1 MPSAEIAMSTQ
12 VTNDRRPA
20 LGIRATRNAP
30 VVIATDGLAQSEGAV
45 ALGYVLAGAPDAAWV
60 VSVLRPMPRIPTA
73 GAALTTDI
81 DRTRRADLLRDAQAQ
96 LRRVTGEAIGVE
108 VDDGD
113 PAATIARVA
122 HTASAS
128 LIVCGLGRHN
138 IVDRILGD
146 ETALRVVRLAD
157 VPVLAV
163 PASAD
168 RAPSSIVVACDFSE
182 TSLRAARAAVA
193 FAAPA
198 ATIYLVHVAPRDHTR
213 YEWDGWG
220 KAYRED
226 SLDALNKMKHQLH
239 PESKTIVQSIML
251 QGDVADELLR
261 FATNVHA
268 DLIATGS
275 HGHGFVTRLLI
286 GSVATRI
293 LRAATCSVLTVP
305 HAAAL
310 TDLRTM
316 ALPPVGRTVP
326 RDDWAQALA
335 EFTRRN
341 LGRAALLE
349 VDDAEIG
356 AQAQEFDY
364 PLRGAAFDHND
375 QRITLMFGG
384 GDFGNG
390 HHLTRGIAKPTSLDI
405 LTEQAGRDIALRIGH
420 GKGQT
425 LLTFVG

>member
-1 MPSAEIAMSTQ
+1 MPRTEEIMSTQ
-12 VTNDRRPA
+12 VSSDRRPA

-30 VVIATDGLAQSEGAV
+30 VVIATDGLAQSAGAV
-45 ALGYVLAGAPDAAWV
+45 AVGYLLARAPEAAWV
-60 VSVLRPMPRIPTA
+60 VSVLRPMPRIPSS

-81 DRTRRADLLRDAQAQ
+81 DRTRRADLLHDAQAQ
-96 LRRVTGEAIGVE
+96 LRRLTGEPIGVE

-113 PAATIARVA
+113 PATTIARVA

-193 FAAPA
+193 FAAPS

-226 SLDALNKMKHQLH
+226 SLDALNKMKHQLQ
-239 PESKTIVQSIML
+239 PEPKTIIQSIML

-261 FATNVHA
+261 FANNVHA

-310 TDLRTM
+310 TNVRTM

-326 RDDWAQALA
+326 RDDWSPALTA
-335 EFTRRN
+335 FTRRN
-341 LGRAALLE
+341 AGRRALLE

-364 PLRGAAFDHND
+364 PLRGAVFDHND

-384 GDFGNG
+384 DDFGGG
-390 HHLTRGIAKPTSLDI
+390 HHLTRGIANPTSVDV
-405 LTEQAGRDIALRIGH
+405 LTEQGGRDIALRIGH
-420 GKGQT
+420 GSGQT

>member
-1 MPSAEIAMSTQ
+1 MTTQ
-12 VTNDRRPA
+12 VTREHRPA
-20 LGIRATRNAP
+20 LGIRASRNAP
-30 VVIATDGLAQSEGAV
+30 VLIATDGLAQSEGAV
-45 ALGYVLAGAPDAAWV
+45 RLGYLLGGEAGSTWVLGV
-60 VSVLRPMPRIPTA
+60 VRPMPRFPDV
-73 GAALTTDI
+73 GASRTTDI
-81 DRTRRADLLRDAQAQ
+81 ELTRRSDLLRDAHSQVSR
-96 LRRVTGEAIGVE
+96 LTGEPIGVE
-108 VDDGD
+108 ISDGD

-122 HTASAS
+122 HAASAS

-138 IVDRILGD
+138 ILDRILGD
-146 ETALRVVRLAD
+146 ETALRLVRLAD

-168 RAPSSIVVACDFSE
+168 RAPGSIVVACDFSE

-193 FAAPA
+193 LAAPS
-198 ATIYLVHVAPRDHTR
+198 ATIYLVHVAPRDHNR

-226 SLDALNKMKHQLH
+226 SLDALNKMKHQLQ

-251 QGDVADELLR
+251 QGDIADELLR
-261 FATNVHA
+261 FATSVQA

-293 LRAATCSVLTVP
+293 LRAATCAVLTVP

-310 TDLRTM
+310 TDIRTM

-326 RDDWAQALA
+326 RDDWAPALN

-341 LGRAALLE
+341 TGRRALLE

-364 PLRGAAFDHND
+364 PLRGVAFDHND
-375 QRITLMFGG
+375 QRITLMFGSD
-384 GDFGNG
+384 DFGEG

-405 LTEQAGRDIALRIGH
+405 LAEQAGRDIAMRIGH

>member
-1 MPSAEIAMSTQ
+1 MSTQ
-12 VTNDRRPA
+12 LASDRRPA

-30 VVIATDGLAQSEGAV
+30 VVIATDGLPQSEGAV
-45 ALGYVLAGAPDAAWV
+45 AMGHLLAGAPGATWV
-60 VSVLRPMPRIPTA
+60 VSALRSLPLVPDVGVVM
-73 GAALTTDI
+73 TTDI
-81 DRTRRADLLRDAQAQ
+81 ERTRRADLLRSAQEQ
-96 LRRVTGEAIGVE
+96 VRRLMGEPVSVE
-108 VDDGD
+108 VVDGD
-113 PAATIARVA
+113 PAATVARVA
-122 HTASAS
+122 HGASAS

-146 ETALRVVRLAD
+146 ETALRIVRLAD

-163 PASAD
+163 PATAD

-193 FAAPA
+193 FAAPS

-226 SLDALNKMKHQLH
+226 SLDALNKMKQQLH
-239 PESKTIVQSIML
+239 PESKTIIQSIML
-251 QGDVADELLR
+251 QGDIADELLR
-261 FATNVHA
+261 FAGNVHA

-275 HGHGFVTRLLI
+275 HGHGFMTRLLI

-310 TDLRTM
+310 TDVRTM
-316 ALPPVGRTVP
+316 ALPPLGRTVP

-341 LGRAALLE
+341 VGRRALLE
-349 VDDAEIG
+349 VDDADLG

-364 PLRGAAFDHND
+364 PLRGVAFDHND

-384 GDFGNG
+384 DDFGNG
-390 HHLTRGIAKPTSLDI
+390 HHLTRGIAKPTSVDI
-405 LTEQAGRDIALRIGH
+405 LAEQAGGDIALRIGH